1 MILYKYEVRFMGYKI
16 GSFNCLNLG
25 MGAAKDIQKFADII
39 INEQFDIIALQ
50 EIKGPLALLR
60 IQKLLPPHWKGAADT
75 EVNDY
80 AFLWNSRR
88 FDLANA
94 DEIGISRVYHPRIYK
109 QYKIDRKSGQTD
121 LIREPFFARF
131 FPVGGAAPYIEVRII
146 NTHIRFT
153 KGSDPEPNTPGAVG
167 MRKNEFDILTRAIYA
182 KEADK
187 RYGNNRPAY
196 TILLGDYNLNLPS
209 SGATAPYL
217 LESFEI
223 EDGRSSKIIT
233 TVQRDLTTLS
243 KSENNPDNNKIFSN
257 NYDHFTYDIKRFLN
271 VTVSCNRVN
280 TVEKYCENNQELHIK
295 DISDHV
301 PIKMDLTIRR

>member
-1 MILYKYEVRFMGYKI
+1 MSYKI

-25 MGAAKDIQKFADII
+25 MGASKDTRKFADII
-39 INEQFDIIALQ
+39 INEGFDIIALQ
-50 EIKGPLALLR
+50 EIKGPLALKR
-60 IQKLLPPHWKGAADT
+60 IQTLLPPYWKGAADI
-75 EVNDY
+75 ECGVNDY

-94 DEIGISRVYHPRIYK
+94 DESGISRVYQPRIYK
-109 QYKIDRKSGQTD
+109 QYKIDRKAGQTD
-121 LIREPFFARF
+121 LIREPYYARF
-131 FPVGGAAPYIEVRII
+131 FPVGGAAPYIEIRLI

-167 MRKNEFDILTRAIYA
+167 MRRNEFDILTRAIYA

-209 SGATAPYL
+209 SKATSPYL
-217 LESFEI
+217 IESFQI

-233 TVQRDLTTLS
+233 TVQHDLTTLS
-243 KSENNPDNNKIFSN
+243 KADNNTDNDNNTFSN
-257 NYDHFTYDIKRFLN
+257 NYDHFTFDINGFSD
-271 VTVSCNRVN
+271 VVVSCNRVN
-280 TVEKYCENNQELHIK
+280 TVEKYCENNQEIHIK

-301 PIKMDLTIRR
+301 PIKMDFAIRR